1 MKTPMATTHDAE
13 TGERRVQAPVVDQ
26 GPEASGMVVAGG
38 ERIVSAPIAGAA
50 GDIAAKGGP
59 GQGRITREPTR

>member
-1 MKTPMATTHDAE
+1 MATTNDAE
-13 TGERRVQAPVVDQ
+13 KGERRVQAPLVHQ

-38 ERIVSAPIAGAA
+38 ERIVSAPTAGAA

-59 GQGRITREPTR
+59 GLGRISREPTR